1 MAATGEAAHRGD
13 AAAACVEFFDA
24 EAISHFREEEELL
37 FPLLVEVS
45 ATVPDLLQRVLVE
58 HIQIHCL
65 VRRLRLDLKSSTVG
79 AGIMLEVGERLEA
92 HIRLEEKQLFPLI
105 EQVVPASMLVE
116 LTFPPRR
123 RGGVPEPDGVSDAPG
138 SAASAMSA
146 TPTNSAARALRAVS
160 DPQTA
165 RPLGERLAPCTAA
178 LTPERATMAIFTSSV
193 VP

>member
-1 MAATGEAAHRGD
+1 MRCTSVKRDPALIPLTHDHHDALAQARRLRIAATGEAAHRGD
-13 AAAACVEFFDA
+13 AAAAFLEFFDT

-79 AGIMLEVGERLEA
+79 AGIMLEVGECLEA

-105 EQVVPASMLVE
+105 EQVLPASMLVD

-123 RGGVPEPDGVSDAPG
+123 RGGVPEPDGVSDAAGP
-138 SAASAMSA
+138 AASAMEH
-146 TPTNSAARALRAVS
+146 
-160 DPQTA
+160 DPNKQ
-165 RPLGERLAPCTAA
+165 RGEGAQGG
-178 LTPERATMAIFTSSV
+178 
-193 VP
+193 

>member
-1 MAATGEAAHRGD
+1 MTATLPDRGAEPELLASHDILCVRAPNPGPLTLSGTNTWLVERGPTWVVDPGPADEAHVERVLAAIAARGGLGGIALTHDHHDALAQARRLRIAATGEAAHRGD
-13 AAAACVEFFDA
+13 AAAAFIEFFDT

-92 HIRLEEKQLFPLI
+92 HISQCR
-105 EQVVPASMLVE
+105 
-116 LTFPPRR
+116 
-123 RGGVPEPDGVSDAPG
+123 
-138 SAASAMSA
+138 
-146 TPTNSAARALRAVS
+146 
-160 DPQTA
+160 
-165 RPLGERLAPCTAA
+165 
-178 LTPERATMAIFTSSV
+178 
-193 VP
+193 